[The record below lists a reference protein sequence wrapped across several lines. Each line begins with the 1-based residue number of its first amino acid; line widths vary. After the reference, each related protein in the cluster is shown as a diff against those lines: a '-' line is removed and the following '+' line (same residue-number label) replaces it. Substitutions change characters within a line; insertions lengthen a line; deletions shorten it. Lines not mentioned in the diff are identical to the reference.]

1 MAVNLDVRFVTQ
13 LGIGGHVAGAVPRD
27 DPTGCWYASASMV
40 SYYFEAGPRM
50 GVPELFKRD
59 LGGGLLGHH
68 ATGSG
73 PANLLSASHHDL
85 LAQREHLEPVAHC
98 AEAHT
103 YSLDELEELLRTRGP
118 IFFYWMKRHGGSRYG
133 HASVI
138 IGTDRSGIVYHDPEN
153 APSSRMTIA
162 EFNSVRQVW
171 KYALMQ
177 RRTAGHVAAR
187 RRMFER

>member
-1 MAVNLDVRFVTQ
+1 MAVKLEVRFVTQ
-13 LGIGGHVAGAVPRD
+13 LGIGGHVAGATPRD

-40 SYYFEAGPRM
+40 GYYFEAGPRQ

-73 PANLLSASHHDL
+73 PANLLSVNHHDL
-85 LAQREHLEPVAHC
+85 LAQREQLEPVPHC
-98 AEAHT
+98 AEAHNYT
-103 YSLDELEELLRTRGP
+103 LDELEGLLRTRGP
-118 IFFYWMKRHGGSRYG
+118 IFFYWMKQHGGSRYG

-138 IGTDRSGIVYHDPEN
+138 IGTDNSGIIYHDPEN
-153 APSSRMTIA
+153 APNSKMSLTR
-162 EFNSVRQVW
+162 FNSARQKW

-177 RRTAGHVAAR
+177 RKTAGSVAAR